1 MTRETG
7 FTETD
12 LHAYADGELDRA
24 TLAEIERWLAETPEA
39 AAQLHAIKLQK
50 HLMHDLYDDG
60 LEAPWPEGAEEMLT
74 GEPGRKWWPG
84 WTRLAASVLLLL
96 VGGAAGWGAA
106 QVGSPEQTAG
116 RSFVQNALYAHA
128 VYSHDEQRP
137 VEVSVDEEQL
147 LVDWLSER
155 VGEKLMTPDLASN
168 GFKLIGGR
176 LVSDTGMPAAQ
187 LMYEDVHAKRVTLYV
202 RKAFEDKDSA
212 FRVISEDGMVAF
224 YWTDGPLSYALTG
237 EMPRGDLLDLAK
249 MVFNDI
255 SS

>member
-1 MTRETG
+1 MPM
-7 FTETD
+7 
-12 LHAYADGELDRA
+12 AMLDRA

-39 AAQLHAIKLQK
+39 AAKLHAIKLQRL
-50 HLMHDLYDDG
+50 LMHELYDDG
-60 LEAPWPEGAEEMLT
+60 LEAPWPEGGRGNADRKARAELVAGLDEAGRL
-74 GEPGRKWWPG
+74 GPASADRRRRRLGASPRPGRRSRPP
-84 WTRLAASVLLLL
+84 
-96 VGGAAGWGAA
+96 GGASSRTRSMPTPSILTTNSARSRSASTRSNCWSTGC
-106 QVGSPEQTAG
+106 PE
-116 RSFVQNALYAHA
+116 RI
-128 VYSHDEQRP
+128 
-137 VEVSVDEEQL
+137 
-147 LVDWLSER
+147 
-155 VGEKLMTPDLASN
+155 GEKLMTPDLASN